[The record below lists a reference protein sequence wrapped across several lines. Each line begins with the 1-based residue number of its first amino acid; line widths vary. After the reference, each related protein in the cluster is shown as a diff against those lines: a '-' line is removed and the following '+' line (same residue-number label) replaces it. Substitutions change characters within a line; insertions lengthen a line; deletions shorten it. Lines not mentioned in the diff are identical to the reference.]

1 MPEPKHGKVRLHMDV
16 VVDDIDQRIARVD
29 ALGGRLTGERHDYD
43 EAVVVVMADLGLWP
57 FRRRLPKR

>member
-1 MPEPKHGKVRLHMDV
+1 MDV